1 MKEEEH
7 PYHHSTTAFIALGSN
22 LGDRVANLELALKLL
37 NEHHGVRIIKVSKW
51 LENPA
56 IEGAGPDDFLNGVA
70 KIHTDLSPHKLLD
83 LLLEIESKID
93 LERNLRGR
101 KQARMI
107 DLDLLQYAN
116 IKIKDDRLE
125 LPHPRMQ
132 ERDFVMKPLKELES
146 DLRVQCKQEAIRVLE
161 SNPNYKIRRM
171 YLADLDQV
179 AAMDPKVFGVMHW
192 TRNIFANELA
202 NINAVYLVAEELQAN
217 KPTGKVLGYGGAWL
231 ILDEMHIMTLGVDPE
246 QRRKKIAESII
257 IALIN
262 QAIESEI
269 NAITLEVRL
278 SNQAAQDLYGRY
290 QFQSQ
295 GIRKN
300 YYESDGES
308 ALLLWTESIQDEK
321 FQKNYLE
328 QVKRLKASP
337 QAL

>member
-1 MKEEEH
+1 VREEH
-7 PYHHSTTAFIALGSN
+7 PYNNSTTAFVALGSN
-22 LGDRVANLELALKLL
+22 LGDRAANLELALKLL
-37 NEHHGVRIIKVSKW
+37 NENPDVEVIKVSSW

-56 IEGAGPDDFLNGVA
+56 MEGAGPNDFLNGVA
-70 KIHTDLSPHKLLD
+70 KIDTKLSPHELLD

-93 LERNLRGR
+93 PERNLRGR

-107 DLDLLQYAN
+107 DLDLLKYAN
-116 IKIKDDRLE
+116 MKIKDDKLE

-132 ERDFVMKPLKELES
+132 ERDFVMKPLKELEG
-146 DLRVQCKQEAIRVLE
+146 DLRQACKEEAIKVLE
-161 SNPNYKIRRM
+161 SNPNYQIRRM
-171 YLADLDQV
+171 YLSDLDQV
-179 AAMDPKVFGVMHW
+179 AAMDPKVFGIMHW

-202 NINAVYLVAEELQAN
+202 NASAIYLVAEELQAN
-217 KPTGKVLGYGGAWL
+217 KLTGKVLGYGGAWL
-231 ILDEMHIMTLGVDPE
+231 ILDEMHIMTLGTDPD

-262 QAIESEI
+262 QAMQSEI
-269 NAITLEVRL
+269 KAITLEVRL

-290 QFQSQ
+290 QFHSQ

-321 FQKNYLE
+321 FQQNYLE
-328 QVKRLKASP
+328 QVKKLKAIP

>member
-1 MKEEEH
+1 MTQENS
-7 PYHHSTTAFIALGSN
+7 YHHSTTAFIALGSN
-22 LGDRVANLELALKLL
+22 LGDRIANLEQALKLL
-37 NEHHGVRIIKVSKW
+37 NEDPHVKVIKVSSW

-56 IEGAGPDDFLNGVA
+56 IEAAGPNAFLNGVA
-70 KIHTDLSPHKLLD
+70 KLETKLSPHELLD
-83 LLLEIESKID
+83 LLLNIESKID
-93 LERNLRGR
+93 PERNLRGR

-107 DLDLLQYAN
+107 DLDLLNYAN
-116 IKIKDDRLE
+116 MKIKDDRLE

-132 ERDFVMKPLKELES
+132 EREFVMKPLAELEG
-146 DLRVQCKQEAIRVLE
+146 DLRNQCKQAAIAVLE
-161 SNPNYKIRRM
+161 SNPKYRIRRM
-171 YLADLDQV
+171 YLSDIDQV

-192 TRNIFANELA
+192 TRNIFTNELA
-202 NINAVYLVAEELQAN
+202 NPNAVYLVAEELQE
-217 KPTGKVLGYGGAWL
+217 KEPTGKILGYGGAWL
-231 ILDEMHIMTLGVDPE
+231 ILDEMHIMTLGTDPE

-269 NAITLEVRL
+269 KAITLEVRL
-278 SNQAAQDLYGRY
+278 SNQAAQELYSRY

-308 ALLLWTESIQDEK
+308 ALLLWTENIQEEK

-328 QVKRLKASP
+328 QVRKLGAGVQSSS
-337 QAL
+337 